1 MAFVNALRPL
11 RLFLGELCGQKLLF
25 VRDENQKTLIAK
37 LAKERPQRTQRNS
50 TQAQLRD
57 SRPETMKAIRVQH
70 TGGPEVM
77 ELAEVP
83 VPQAKPTEAVVKVAV
98 AGVNSID
105 GYFRDGKF
113 RTPLPFIPG
122 QEGVGVVTAVGA
134 NTKTVKVGDRVAW
147 SGTLGSYAEFVAAE
161 EEHLVPVPAAITD
174 ERAAASMMQ
183 GLTAHYLV
191 NDAHKLKAG
200 ETALVHA
207 AAGGVGLLLVQ
218 LAHAIG
224 ARVIGTASS
233 EEKAQ
238 LAREA
243 GADEVVVFTQQDF
256 ESEVKRLTGG
266 KGVEVVYDGVG
277 KATFEKNLNVMR
289 LRGMLVLYGMSSGP
303 VPPVDPAKLSEK
315 GSLYM
320 ARTTLAHFTATR
332 EELLARTSDLFRM
345 IADGKL
351 KVKIAKTYPLAEA
364 AQAHRDME
372 SRKIAGKLLLV
383 L

>member
-1 MAFVNALRPL
+1 
-11 RLFLGELCGQKLLF
+11 
-25 VRDENQKTLIAK
+25 
-37 LAKERPQRTQRNS
+37 
-50 TQAQLRD
+50 
-57 SRPETMKAIRVQH
+57 MKAIRVSH
-70 TGGPEVM
+70 TGGPEVL
-77 ELAEVP
+77 ELVEVP
-83 VPQAKPTEAVVKVAV
+83 LPQPKPAEALVKVSV

-105 GYFRDGKF
+105 GQFREGRL

-122 QEGVGVVTAVGA
+122 QEGAGVVTAVGPQV
-134 NTKTVKVGDRVAW
+134 KTVRVGDRVAW
-147 SGTLGSYAEFVAAE
+147 SGTLGSYTEYVAVP
-161 EEHLVPVPAAITD
+161 EEHLVPVPPDISD
-174 ERAAASMMQ
+174 EKATAVMVH

-207 AAGGVGLLLVQ
+207 AAGGVGLLLVEM
-218 LAHAIG
+218 ARAIG

-233 EEKAQ
+233 EEKAK

-243 GADEVVVFTQQDF
+243 GADEVIVFTKKDF

-266 KGVEVVYDGVG
+266 KGVDVVYDGVG
-277 KATFEKNLNVMR
+277 KDTFEKNLNVMR

-332 EELLARTSDLFRM
+332 EELLARSSALFGM

-351 KVKIAKTYPLAEA
+351 KLRIAKKYLLAEA
-364 AQAHRDME
+364 PQAHRDME
-372 SRKIAGKLLLV
+372 SRTATGKLLLIP
-383 L
+383 

>member
-1 MAFVNALRPL
+1 M
-11 RLFLGELCGQKLLF
+11 
-25 VRDENQKTLIAK
+25 
-37 LAKERPQRTQRNS
+37 
-50 TQAQLRD
+50 
-57 SRPETMKAIRVQH
+57 
-70 TGGPEVM
+70 
-77 ELAEVP
+77 
-83 VPQAKPTEAVVKVAV
+83 VA
-98 AGVNSID
+98 
-105 GYFRDGKF
+105 
-113 RTPLPFIPG
+113 
-122 QEGVGVVTAVGA
+122 AVGPQ
-134 NTKTVKVGDRVAW
+134 TKIIKTGDRVAW
-147 SGTLGSYAEFVAAE
+147 SGTLGSYAEYVAVP
-161 EEHLVPVPAAITD
+161 EEHLVPVPASITD
-174 ERAAASMMQ
+174 EQAAAAMVH

-200 ETALVHA
+200 ETALVHS

-218 LAHAIG
+218 MARAIG

-233 EEKAQ
+233 EEKAG

-243 GADEVVVFTQQDF
+243 GADEVIVFTRENF
-256 ESEVKRLTGG
+256 EAEVQRLTGG
-266 KGVEVVYDGVG
+266 KGVDVIYDGVG

-332 EELLARTSDLFRM
+332 EELLARTSALFAM

-351 KVKIAKTYPLAEA
+351 KLRIAKTYPLEQA

-372 SRKIAGKLLLV
+372 ARTTAGKLLLIP
-383 L
+383 

>member
-1 MAFVNALRPL
+1 
-11 RLFLGELCGQKLLF
+11 
-25 VRDENQKTLIAK
+25 
-37 LAKERPQRTQRNS
+37 
-50 TQAQLRD
+50 
-57 SRPETMKAIRVQH
+57 MKAIRVRH

-77 ELAEVP
+77 ELVDVP
-83 VPQAKPTEAVVKVAV
+83 VPQAKGSEAVVKVNV

-105 GYFRDGKF
+105 GQFRDGRL

-122 QEGVGVVTAVGA
+122 QEGAGVVTAVGPQA
-134 NTKTVKVGDRVAW
+134 HAVKVGDHVAW
-147 SGTLGSYAEFVAAE
+147 SGTLGSYAEYVASP
-161 EEHLVPVPAAITD
+161 EEHLVPIPASITD
-174 ERAAASMMQ
+174 EQATAAMVH

-191 NDAHKLKAG
+191 TDAHKLKAG

-233 EEKAQ
+233 DEKAQ

-243 GADEVVVFTQQDF
+243 GADEVVIFTKQDF
-256 ESEVKRLTGG
+256 EAEVRQLTGG
-266 KGVEVVYDGVG
+266 KGVDVVYDGVG

-289 LRGMLVLYGMSSGP
+289 LRGMLVLYGMSSGA

-332 EELLARTSDLFRM
+332 DELLSRTSALFGM
-345 IADGKL
+345 IADGRL
-351 KVKIAKTYPLAEA
+351 HMRIAKKYPLAEA
-364 AQAHRDME
+364 VQAHRDME
-372 SRKIAGKLLLV
+372 GRSFSGKLLLV
-383 L
+383 P

>member
-1 MAFVNALRPL
+1 
-11 RLFLGELCGQKLLF
+11 
-25 VRDENQKTLIAK
+25 
-37 LAKERPQRTQRNS
+37 
-50 TQAQLRD
+50 
-57 SRPETMKAIRVQH
+57 MKAIRVQR

-77 ELAEVP
+77 ELAEVA
-83 VPQAKPTEAVVKVAV
+83 VPRPKPNEALVKVSV

-105 GYFRDGKF
+105 GHFRDGSL

-122 QEGVGVVTAVGA
+122 QEGSGIVSAVGSQ
-134 NTKTVKVGDRVAW
+134 TKTVKVGDRVAW
-147 SGTLGSYAEFVAAE
+147 SGSLGSYAEYVAATADS
-161 EEHLVPVPAAITD
+161 LVPVPATITD
-174 ERAAASMMQ
+174 QQAAAAMMH
-183 GLTAHYLV
+183 GLTAHYLA

-218 LAHAIG
+218 MARAIG

-233 EEKAQ
+233 DEKAK

-243 GADEVVVFTQQDF
+243 GADEVIIFTRQDF
-256 ESEVKRLTGG
+256 EAEVKRLTGG
-266 KGVEVVYDGVG
+266 KGVDVVYDGVG
-277 KATFEKNLNVMR
+277 MATFEKNLNVMR
-289 LRGMLVLYGMSSGP
+289 LRGMLVIYGMSSGP

-332 EELLARTSDLFRM
+332 EELLARTGALFAM

-351 KVKIAKTYPLAEA
+351 KLRIAKTYPLAEA
-364 AQAHRDME
+364 PQAHQDME
-372 SRKIAGKLLLV
+372 ARKLAGKLLLIP
-383 L
+383 

>member
-1 MAFVNALRPL
+1 
-11 RLFLGELCGQKLLF
+11 
-25 VRDENQKTLIAK
+25 
-37 LAKERPQRTQRNS
+37 
-50 TQAQLRD
+50 
-57 SRPETMKAIRVQH
+57 MKAIQVQH

-77 ELAEVP
+77 ELEEVP
-83 VPQAKPTEAVVKVAV
+83 VRQPKPAEVVVKVSV

-105 GYFRDGKF
+105 GYFRDGRY
-113 RTPLPFIPG
+113 RTPLPFTPG
-122 QEGVGVVTAVGA
+122 QEGAGVVTAVGGQA
-134 NTKTVKVGDRVAW
+134 KTVKVGDRVAW
-147 SGTLGSYAEFVAAE
+147 SGVFGSYAEFIVPPE
-161 EEHLVPVPAAITD
+161 ELLVPVPAAISD
-174 ERAAASMMQ
+174 EEAAASMVH

-191 NDAHKLKAG
+191 NDARKLKAG

-218 LAHAIG
+218 MLRGIG
-224 ARVIGTASS
+224 ARVIGTVSS
-233 EEKAQ
+233 EEKAR

-243 GADEVVVFTQQDF
+243 GADEVIVFTRQDF
-256 ESEVKRLTGG
+256 ETEVKRLTDG

-277 KATFEKNLNVMR
+277 KATFDKNLNVMR

-332 EELLARTSDLFRM
+332 EELLARTSALFSM
-345 IADGKL
+345 ISAGKL
-351 KVKIAKTYPLAEA
+351 KLRIAKTYPLAEA

-372 SRKIAGKLLLV
+372 ARQMVGKLLLIP
-383 L
+383 

>member
-1 MAFVNALRPL
+1 
-11 RLFLGELCGQKLLF
+11 
-25 VRDENQKTLIAK
+25 
-37 LAKERPQRTQRNS
+37 
-50 TQAQLRD
+50 
-57 SRPETMKAIRVQH
+57 MKAIRVQH

-77 ELAEVP
+77 ELVDLAT
-83 VPQAKPTEAVVKVAV
+83 PQPKPTEAVVKVSV

-105 GYFRDGKF
+105 GHFRDGSL

-122 QEGVGVVTAVGA
+122 QEGAGVVTAAGTQA
-134 NTKTVKVGDRVAW
+134 KAVKVGDRVAW
-147 SGTLGSYAEFVAAE
+147 SGTLGSYAEYVAAAADS
-161 EEHLVPVPAAITD
+161 LVPVPDEVTD
-174 ERAAASMMQ
+174 QQAAAAMMH

-218 LAHAIG
+218 MARIIG

-233 EEKAQ
+233 EEKAR

-243 GADEVVVFTQQDF
+243 GADEVIIFTQQNF
-256 ESEVKRLTGG
+256 ETEVKRLTGG
-266 KGVEVVYDGVG
+266 TGVDVVYDGVG

-289 LRGMLVLYGMSSGP
+289 PRGMLVLYGMSSGP

-332 EELLARTSDLFRM
+332 EELLQRTGALFTM
-345 IADGKL
+345 IADRKL
-351 KVKIAKTYPLAEA
+351 NLHIAKTYPLAEA
-364 AQAHRDME
+364 PQAHRDME
-372 SRKIAGKLLLV
+372 ARKPAGKLLLIP
-383 L
+383 

>member
-1 MAFVNALRPL
+1 
-11 RLFLGELCGQKLLF
+11 
-25 VRDENQKTLIAK
+25 
-37 LAKERPQRTQRNS
+37 
-50 TQAQLRD
+50 
-57 SRPETMKAIRVQH
+57 MKAIRVEQ

-83 VPQAKPTEAVVKVAV
+83 VPQPKPAEALIRVSV

-105 GYFRDGKF
+105 GHFRDGSF

-122 QEGVGVVTAVGA
+122 QEGAGVVEAVGA
-134 NTKTVKVGDRVAW
+134 QAKTVKPGDRVAW
-147 SGTLGSYAEFVAAE
+147 SGTLGSYAEYVVAEEQHLIPVPPSITNDQAVAA
-161 EEHLVPVPAAITD
+161 
-174 ERAAASMMQ
+174 MMH

-218 LAHAIG
+218 LAHAVG
-224 ARVIGTASS
+224 AQVIGTASS
-233 EEKAQ
+233 EEKAR

-243 GADEVVVFTQQDF
+243 GADEVIVYTQHDF
-256 ESEVKRLTGG
+256 EPEVQRLTRG
-266 KGVEVVYDGVG
+266 KGVDVVYDGVG

-289 LRGMLVLYGMSSGP
+289 TRGMLVLYGMSSGP
-303 VPPVDPAKLSEK
+303 VPPVDPAKLSDK

-332 EELLARTSDLFRM
+332 EELLARTSALFGM
-345 IADGKL
+345 IAEGKL
-351 KVKIAKTYPLAEA
+351 RLRIAKKYPLAEA
-364 AQAHRDME
+364 AQAHRDMQAH
-372 SRKIAGKLLLV
+372 KVAGKLLLV
-383 L
+383 P

>member
-1 MAFVNALRPL
+1 
-11 RLFLGELCGQKLLF
+11 
-25 VRDENQKTLIAK
+25 
-37 LAKERPQRTQRNS
+37 
-50 TQAQLRD
+50 
-57 SRPETMKAIRVQH
+57 MKAIRVQH

-77 ELAEVP
+77 ELAVVP
-83 VPQAKPTEAVVKVAV
+83 VPQPKPAEALIKVSV

-105 GYFRDGKF
+105 GHFRDGSF

-122 QEGVGVVTAVGA
+122 QEGAGVVEAVGA
-134 NTKTVKVGDRVAW
+134 QAKTVKPGDRVAW
-147 SGTLGSYAEFVAAE
+147 SGTLGSYAEYVVGE
-161 EEHLVPVPAAITD
+161 EQHLVPVPSSITD
-174 ERAAASMMQ
+174 DQAVAAMMH

-218 LAHAIG
+218 LAHAVG

-233 EEKAQ
+233 EEKAH

-243 GADEVVVFTQQDF
+243 GADEVIVYTQQNF
-256 ESEVKRLTGG
+256 EPEVKRLTGG
-266 KGVEVVYDGVG
+266 KGVDVVYDGVG

-289 LRGMLVLYGMSSGP
+289 TRGMLVLYGMSSGP
-303 VPPVDPAKLSEK
+303 VPPVDPAKLSDK

-332 EELLARTSDLFRM
+332 EELLARTSALFGM
-345 IADGKL
+345 IAEGKL
-351 KVKIAKTYPLAEA
+351 KLRIAKKYPLAEA
-364 AQAHRDME
+364 PQAHRDME
-372 SRKIAGKLLLV
+372 AHKVAGKILLV
-383 L
+383 P

>member
-1 MAFVNALRPL
+1 
-11 RLFLGELCGQKLLF
+11 
-25 VRDENQKTLIAK
+25 
-37 LAKERPQRTQRNS
+37 
-50 TQAQLRD
+50 
-57 SRPETMKAIRVQH
+57 MKAIRVQH

-83 VPQAKPTEAVVKVAV
+83 VPQPKPNGALVKVTV

-105 GYFRDGKF
+105 VQFRDGMMKM
-113 RTPLPFIPG
+113 PLPFVPG
-122 QEGVGVVTAVGA
+122 QEGAGVVTALGPQ
-134 NTKTVKVGDRVAW
+134 TKVVKVGDRVAW
-147 SGTLGSYAEFVAAE
+147 SGTLGSYAEYVAAE
-161 EEHLVPVPAAITD
+161 AEHLVPVPASVTD
-174 ERAAASMMQ
+174 QQAAAVMMQ

-218 LAHAIG
+218 MAHAFG
-224 ARVIGTASS
+224 ARVIGTVSS
-233 EEKAQ
+233 DEKVG

-243 GADEVVVFTQQDF
+243 GADEVIVFTQQDF
-256 ESEVKRLTGG
+256 EAEVKRLTDG

-332 EELLARTSDLFRM
+332 EELLARTSALFSM
-345 IADGKL
+345 IAGGKL
-351 KVKIAKTYPLAEA
+351 KVPIAKTYPLPEA
-364 AQAHRDME
+364 VQAHRDME
-372 SRKIAGKLLLV
+372 ARTMAGKLLLV
-383 L
+383 P

>member
-1 MAFVNALRPL
+1 
-11 RLFLGELCGQKLLF
+11 
-25 VRDENQKTLIAK
+25 
-37 LAKERPQRTQRNS
+37 
-50 TQAQLRD
+50 
-57 SRPETMKAIRVQH
+57 
-70 TGGPEVM
+70 M
-77 ELAEVP
+77 ELVDLP
-83 VPQAKPTEAVVKVAV
+83 TPQAKADHALVKVSV

-105 GYFRDGKF
+105 GQFRDGRL

-122 QEGVGVVTAVGA
+122 QEGAGVVTAIGPEAKV
-134 NTKTVKVGDRVAW
+134 VKVGDRVAW
-147 SGTLGSYAEFVAAE
+147 SGTLGSYAEYVAAPAD
-161 EEHLVPVPAAITD
+161 HLVPVPSSISD
-174 ERAAASMMQ
+174 EPAAAAMVH

-207 AAGGVGLLLVQ
+207 AAGGVGLLVVQ
-218 LAHAIG
+218 MARAVG

-233 EEKAQ
+233 EQKAQ

-243 GADEVVVFTQQDF
+243 GADQVIVFTHQDF
-256 ESEVKRLTGG
+256 ETEVKRLTCGT
-266 KGVEVVYDGVG
+266 GVDVVYDGVG

-303 VPPVDPAKLSEK
+303 VPPVDPARLSEK

-332 EELLARTSDLFRM
+332 EELLARTTALFAM

-351 KVKIAKTYPLAEA
+351 HVRIAKKYPLADA

-372 SRKIAGKLLLV
+372 ARKVAGKLLLIP
-383 L
+383 

>member
-1 MAFVNALRPL
+1 
-11 RLFLGELCGQKLLF
+11 
-25 VRDENQKTLIAK
+25 
-37 LAKERPQRTQRNS
+37 
-50 TQAQLRD
+50 
-57 SRPETMKAIRVQH
+57 MKAIRVQH

-77 ELAEVP
+77 ELVEVP
-83 VPQAKPTEAVVKVAV
+83 VPQAKFGEAVVKVSV
-98 AGVNSID
+98 AGLNSID
-105 GYFRDGKF
+105 GHFRDGSLH
-113 RTPLPFIPG
+113 TPLPFIPG
-122 QEGVGVVTAVGA
+122 QEGSGVVSSAGSNVQ
-134 NTKTVKVGDRVAW
+134 TVKVGDRVAW
-147 SGTLGSYAEFVAAE
+147 SGALGSYAEYVAASADSLV
-161 EEHLVPVPAAITD
+161 LVPATVTD
-174 ERAAASMMQ
+174 QQAAAAMMH

-218 LAHAIG
+218 MARMIG

-233 EEKAQ
+233 QEKAD
-238 LAREA
+238 LARSA
-243 GADEVVVFTQQDF
+243 GADEVIVFTQQDF
-256 ESEVKRLTGG
+256 DPEVKRLTGG
-266 KGVEVVYDGVG
+266 KGVDVVYDGVG

-332 EELLARTSDLFRM
+332 EELLARSGALFEM
-345 IADGKL
+345 IANGKL
-351 KVKIAKTYPLAEA
+351 KLRIAKTYSLAEA

-372 SRKIAGKLLLV
+372 ARKIAGKLLLIP
-383 L
+383 

>member
-1 MAFVNALRPL
+1 
-11 RLFLGELCGQKLLF
+11 
-25 VRDENQKTLIAK
+25 
-37 LAKERPQRTQRNS
+37 
-50 TQAQLRD
+50 
-57 SRPETMKAIRVQH
+57 MKAIRVQQ

-77 ELAEVP
+77 ELADVP
-83 VPQAKPTEAVVKVAV
+83 VPQPKPVEALVKVSV
-98 AGVNSID
+98 AGVNAID
-105 GYFRDGKF
+105 GYFRDGRF

-122 QEGVGVVTAVGA
+122 QEGAGVVTAVGA
-134 NTKTVKVGDRVAW
+134 QARTVKVGDRVAW
-147 SGTLGSYAEFVAAE
+147 SGVLGSYAELVVSP
-161 EEHLVPVPAAITD
+161 EEHLVPVPETLTD
-174 ERAAASMMQ
+174 QQAAAAMVH

-218 LAHAIG
+218 MARAVG

-233 EEKAQ
+233 EEKAR

-243 GADEVVVFTQQDF
+243 GADEVIVFTRHDF
-256 ESEVKRLTGG
+256 EAEVKRLTDG

-303 VPPVDPAKLSEK
+303 VLPVDPAKLSEK

-332 EELLARTSDLFRM
+332 DELLARTTALFGM
-345 IADGKL
+345 IADGNLKL
-351 KVKIAKTYPLAEA
+351 RIAKTYPLADA
-364 AQAHRDME
+364 PQAHRDME
-372 SRKIAGKLLLV
+372 ARRVAGKLLLIP
-383 L
+383 

>member
-1 MAFVNALRPL
+1 
-11 RLFLGELCGQKLLF
+11 
-25 VRDENQKTLIAK
+25 
-37 LAKERPQRTQRNS
+37 
-50 TQAQLRD
+50 
-57 SRPETMKAIRVQH
+57 MKAIRVQH

-77 ELAEVP
+77 ELVEVP
-83 VPQAKPTEAVVKVAV
+83 VPQAKFGEAVVKVSV
-98 AGVNSID
+98 AGLNSID
-105 GYFRDGKF
+105 GHFRDGSL

-122 QEGVGVVTAVGA
+122 QEGSGVVSSAGSNVQ
-134 NTKTVKVGDRVAW
+134 TVKVGDRVAW
-147 SGTLGSYAEFVAAE
+147 SGALGSYAEYVAASADS
-161 EEHLVPVPAAITD
+161 LVPVPRTVTD
-174 ERAAASMMQ
+174 QQAAAAMMH

-218 LAHAIG
+218 MARMIG

-233 EEKAQ
+233 QEKAD
-238 LAREA
+238 LARSA
-243 GADEVVVFTQQDF
+243 GADEVIVFTQQDF
-256 ESEVKRLTGG
+256 DPEVKRLTGG
-266 KGVEVVYDGVG
+266 KGVDVVYDGVG

-320 ARTTLAHFTATR
+320 ARTALAHFTATR
-332 EELLARTSDLFRM
+332 EELRARSGALFEM
-345 IADGKL
+345 IANGKL
-351 KVKIAKTYPLAEA
+351 NLRIAKTYSLAEA

-372 SRKIAGKLLLV
+372 ARKIAGKLLLIP
-383 L
+383 

>member
-1 MAFVNALRPL
+1 
-11 RLFLGELCGQKLLF
+11 
-25 VRDENQKTLIAK
+25 
-37 LAKERPQRTQRNS
+37 
-50 TQAQLRD
+50 
-57 SRPETMKAIRVQH
+57 MKAIRVQH
-70 TGGPEVM
+70 TGRPEVM
-77 ELAEVP
+77 EITDVP
-83 VPQAKPTEAVVKVAV
+83 LPQPKPTEAVVKVSV

-105 GYFRDGKF
+105 GQFRDGSL

-122 QEGVGVVTAVGA
+122 QEGAGVVESVGSQA
-134 NTKTVKVGDRVAW
+134 KLVKPGDRVAW
-147 SGTLGSYAEFVAAE
+147 SGTLGSYAEYVASPE
-161 EEHLVPVPAAITD
+161 NHLVPVPASITD
-174 ERAAASMMQ
+174 EQAAAAMMH

-218 LAHAIG
+218 MARAVG

-233 EEKAQ
+233 EEKAR

-243 GADEVVVFTQQDF
+243 GADEVIVFTKHDF
-256 ESEVKRLTGG
+256 ETEVKRLTDG

-303 VPPVDPAKLSEK
+303 ELPVDPARLSEK

-332 EELLARTSDLFRM
+332 AELLARTSALFDM

-351 KVKIAKTYPLAEA
+351 KLRIAKTYSLADA
-364 AQAHRDME
+364 PQAHRDME
-372 SRKIAGKLLLV
+372 ARKVAGKLLLIP
-383 L
+383 